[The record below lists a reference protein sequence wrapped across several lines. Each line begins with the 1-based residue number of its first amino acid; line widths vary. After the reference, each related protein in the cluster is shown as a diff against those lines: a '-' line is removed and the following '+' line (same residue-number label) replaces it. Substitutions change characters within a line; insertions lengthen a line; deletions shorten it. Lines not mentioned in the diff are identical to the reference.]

1 MVHIMLEFF
10 KQCEDISEVR
20 LGVIGNGPVSLV
32 EIRVDFGVDVL
43 ELVKDEF
50 DVRIRLHLLFYYSE
64 T

>member
-1 MVHIMLEFF
+1 M
-10 KQCEDISEVR
+10 R